1 MGLLSVM
8 KIVLSSERIIYYMNT
23 GRKTIQIGGS
33 IKNARKKLDMTQ
45 EELAELVGCSSKT
58 INNIESNKIP
68 ELKQIVNLCDVLGL
82 SMDKLFDIAL
92 PRSKNNKNDYFTQ
105 REEAKRNL
113 NLEDSENLNVI
124 TGRIYSL
131 NSAQLKVIREII
143 DLWK

>member
-45 EELAELVGCSSKT
+45 EELAGLIGCSPKT

-68 ELKQIVNLCDVLGL
+68 ELKQIVNLCDVLRL

-92 PRSKNNKNDYFTQ
+92 PKSKNTQNDYFTQ

-131 NSAQLKVIREII
+131 NMGILVPCVVC
-143 DLWK
+143 

>member
-45 EELAELVGCSSKT
+45 EELAGLIGCSPKT

-92 PRSKNNKNDYFTQ
+92 PKSKNTQNDYFTQ
-105 REEAKRNL
+105 REEAKRHL

>member
-1 MGLLSVM
+1 
-8 KIVLSSERIIYYMNT
+8 MNT
-23 GRKTIQIGGS
+23 DRKTIQIGGS
-33 IKNARKKLDMTQ
+33 IKNARNKLGISQ
-45 EELAELVGCSSKT
+45 HELAKQIGCSDKT
-58 INNIESNKIP
+58 ISNIESNKIP

-92 PRSKNNKNDYFTQ
+92 PKKKIVSESAKKVDCEPIENDYFTQ
-105 REEAKRNL
+105 REETKRHL

>member
-105 REEAKRNL
+105 REEAKRHL
-113 NLEDSENLNVI
+113 NSEDSENLNVI

>member
-1 MGLLSVM
+1 M

-105 REEAKRNL
+105 REEAKRHL
-113 NLEDSENLNVI
+113 NSEDSENLNVI

>member
-1 MGLLSVM
+1 MRTHQARW
-8 KIVLSSERIIYYMNT
+8 VLFYYGFFLPRRNP
-23 GRKTIQIGGS
+23 KT
-33 IKNARKKLDMTQ
+33 
-45 EELAELVGCSSKT
+45 KT
-58 INNIESNKIP
+58 VINNIESNKIP

-92 PRSKNNKNDYFTQ
+92 PKSKNTQNDYFTQ
-105 REEAKRNL
+105 REEAKRHL

-124 TGRIYSL
+124 TERIYSL

>member
-33 IKNARKKLDMTQ
+33 IKNARKKLNITQ
-45 EELAELVGCSSKT
+45 DKLADLVGCSPKT

-92 PRSKNNKNDYFTQ
+92 PKSKNTQNDYFTQ

>member
-1 MGLLSVM
+1 
-8 KIVLSSERIIYYMNT
+8 MNT
-23 GRKTIQIGGS
+23 DRKTIQIGGS
-33 IKNARKKLDMTQ
+33 IKNARKKLNITQ
-45 EELAELVGCSSKT
+45 DKLADLVGCSPKT

-92 PRSKNNKNDYFTQ
+92 PKSKNTQNDYFTQ